1 MFNVQNLQCLVV
13 ESTQHG
19 YPSFDPVF
27 LISVCWKFDRE
38 YKVSRMSS
46 GWQRSCKEQ
55 KNIKIETSY
64 SFRTTYRKN
73 MYIFTYLFIQAFV
86 DPAIVLFMFMLSFI
100 FVIVVLCLFEWK
112 RLWKVFYRFF
122 FFYISVLPLEI

>member
-1 MFNVQNLQCLVV
+1 
-13 ESTQHG
+13 
-19 YPSFDPVF
+19 
-27 LISVCWKFDRE
+27 
-38 YKVSRMSS
+38 
-46 GWQRSCKEQ
+46 
-55 KNIKIETSY
+55 
-64 SFRTTYRKN
+64 

-122 FFYISVLPLEI
+122 FYISVLPLEI